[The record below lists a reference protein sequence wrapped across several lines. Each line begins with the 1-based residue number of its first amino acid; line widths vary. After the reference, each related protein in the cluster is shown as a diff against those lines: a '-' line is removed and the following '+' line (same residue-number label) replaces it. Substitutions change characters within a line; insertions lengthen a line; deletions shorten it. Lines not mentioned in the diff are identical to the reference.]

1 MIGTRLNTRYRI
13 DAELGRGGMGIVYR
27 AYDDLLG
34 RDVAVKVLNDAGLGA
49 QGRARLLREAQAV
62 AKLNHPNIVSI
73 HDVGEA
79 DGNLFVVMEF
89 VKGDSLYKRRPA
101 DLDEILTVTR
111 QVCAALEHAHTHGI
125 IHRDL
130 KLENVVITQDQTVKL
145 MDFGL
150 AHTTGAPRLTIEGA
164 LVGTLSYLAPEL
176 ILGEPAS
183 PQSDLYALGVMLY
196 EMTTGQ
202 PPFMGDNLTVL
213 SQHLY
218 ATVVP
223 PSSHNP
229 QIPPA
234 LESLILRLMSRR
246 PEERPTSAAEV
257 RLALE
262 SWQGEIPAPTVELSL
277 LDRLGR
283 GRLVGRDRELG
294 EAVLLWR
301 QVLSGGEAA
310 RVLLISGEPGIGKT
324 RLMRELVTLAQVSRA
339 HALVGE
345 CYAEGSAPYAPMAQ
359 IIQAA
364 ADLYDLGN
372 QTGLADLITLAPVL
386 RARFPDVQPHQS
398 LDPQAEQQ
406 RLFDS
411 VVELCLALSPLLLV
425 IDDAHWADGGTLAL
439 LHYIARQSRTLRARL
454 LIVLTYREVELDEAR
469 VLNSMLHDFTRERLA
484 TRLKLMRLDRE
495 QTRDLLVGM
504 FAEDIAAEFS
514 DRVYLETE
522 GNPFFIEEVCKALI
536 EGGKLYREGGR
547 WRWLSIKDIEIPQ
560 SVRIAVQT
568 RVRGLSPSAQETL
581 RLAAIFGREF
591 DFDALKAVSE
601 LNEDTLIDAL
611 EMAERAQIISEA
623 RRGQPAKGRTGLS
636 FAFAHALIPST
647 LQDGMSGLR
656 RQRLHLR
663 AAQALERLYP
673 DRLDELAPRLGR
685 HFAEAG
691 ESEKAVEYLLKA
703 GDRARELYAYR
714 EAIDA
719 YQPAAALLK
728 ELGAYDRAARTWLKL
743 GLTFHTVFDFQRSRQ
758 AYQEGFT
765 LWQQAGKTQSAGPLA
780 SAPHALRINWGEP
793 VTLDPT
799 LSSDTTSGG
808 VIDQL
813 FSGLVGLGPEM
824 DVLPEVAQTWEML
837 EGGRRYLF
845 YLREDVRW
853 SDGVPVTAGDFEYA
867 WKRVLDPATGS
878 GCANMLYDVKGARAF
893 HQAQASADQVGVKA
907 LNDSTLSVEL
917 ERPTGYFLHVL
928 AYGAAYPVPRHTVKV
943 YGAAWTH
950 VGHIVTNGPFQ
961 LESWQPGRSLT
972 LTRNPGYR
980 GQFGGN
986 VQRVEL
992 SLLQDRSAHLKLYE
1006 ADRMDLLGGPIP
1018 PAEFDRVR
1026 HRHAGEYVSAPGP
1039 SILYISL
1046 DPTRPPFDDRRVRQ
1060 ALAHAID
1067 RETLAEVALRGF
1079 GSPATGGAVPPG
1091 IPGHSAGIGL
1101 AYDLD
1106 RARQLL
1112 AEAGYSG
1119 GRGLPPI
1126 DAWTPSSEWGRLL
1139 NEYLQMQWRDKL
1151 GVEITWNV
1159 LEWAAFLTRIEE
1171 SPPLLFRMTWLPE
1184 YPDPDA
1190 FLRVAFR
1197 QRYHRWHNSA
1207 YDELIEA
1214 ARQIAAPSERIKMYQ
1229 AADRMLVD
1237 EAAFIPLMYGRWHM
1251 LVKPWVRQFPT
1262 LPMRNWFWKDVVIES
1277 H

>member
-1 MIGTRLNTRYRI
+1 MVGTRLNARYRI

-34 RDVAVKVLNDAGLGA
+34 RDVAVKVLNESGLGT
-49 QGRARLLREAQAV
+49 QGRARLLREAQAA

-79 DGNLFVVMEF
+79 DGKLFIVMEF
-89 VKGDSLYKRRPA
+89 VEGDSLYNRRPT
-101 DLDEILTVTR
+101 DLGEILAVTR
-111 QVCAALEHAHTHGI
+111 QVCAALEHAHMHGI

-130 KLENVVITQDQTVKL
+130 KLENVVITQDQVVKL

-150 AHTTGAPRLTIEGA
+150 AHTGDLPRLTLEGA
-164 LVGTLSYLAPEL
+164 LIGTLSYLAPEL
-176 ILGEPAS
+176 ILGQPAS
-183 PQSDLYALGVMLY
+183 AQSDLYALGVMLY
-196 EMTTGQ
+196 EMTTGR
-202 PPFMGDNLTVL
+202 PPFTGDNLTVL

-234 LESLILRLMSRR
+234 LESLILRLLSRR
-246 PEERPTSAAEV
+246 PEERLASAAEV

-262 SWQGEIPAPTVELSL
+262 SWRGEAPTSTAELSL
-277 LDRLGR
+277 LDRLVR

-294 EAVLLWR
+294 EASLLWR
-301 QVLSGGEAA
+301 QVVSGGEAS

-324 RLMRELVTLAQVSRA
+324 RLMRELVTLAQFSHAR
-339 HALVGE
+339 ALVGE
-345 CYAEGSAPYAPMAQ
+345 CYAEGGAPYAPIVQM
-359 IIQAA
+359 IQAA
-364 ADLYDLGN
+364 ADLSDLEN
-372 QTGLADLITLAPVL
+372 LTGLADLITLAPAL
-386 RARFPDVQPHQS
+386 RTRFPNVQPRAS

-411 VVELCLALSPLLLV
+411 VVELCTALSPLLLV

-439 LHYIARQSRTLRARL
+439 LHYIARQSRTLRAKL
-454 LIVLTYREVELDEAR
+454 LIVLTYREMELDEAR

-484 TRLKLMRLDRE
+484 TRLKLTRLNRE
-495 QTRDLLVGM
+495 QTRDLLAGM
-504 FAEDIAAEFS
+504 FAEDIAPEFS
-514 DRVYLETE
+514 DRIYLETE

-547 WRWLSIKDIEIPQ
+547 WRWLSMQDIEIPQ
-560 SVRIAVQT
+560 SVRVAVQT
-568 RVRGLSPSAQETL
+568 RVGGLPPSAQETL
-581 RLAAIFGREF
+581 KLAAIFGREF
-591 DFDALKAVSE
+591 DFDALKAMSE
-601 LNEDTLIDAL
+601 LDEDALIDAL

-623 RRGQPAKGRTGLS
+623 RRGQPAKGRAGLS

-647 LQDGMSGLR
+647 LQDGISGLR

-691 ESEKAVEYLLKA
+691 EGEKAVEYLLKA

-719 YQPAAALLK
+719 YEPAAALLK
-728 ELGAYDRAARTWLKL
+728 EQGAYDRAARTCMKL
-743 GLTFHTVFDFQRSRQ
+743 GLTFHTIFDFQRSRQ

-765 LWQQAGKTQSAGPLA
+765 LWQQAGKAQSAGPLP

-799 LSSDTTSGG
+799 LASDTTSGG

-813 FSGLVGLGPEM
+813 FSGLVGLGPE

-837 EGGRRYLF
+837 EGGRRYIF
-845 YLREDVRW
+845 HLREDVCW
-853 SDGVPVTAGDFEYA
+853 SDGTPVTAGDFEYA
-867 WKRVLDPATGS
+867 WKRVLNPATGS
-878 GCANMLYDVKGARAF
+878 ACANMLYDVKGAMAF
-893 HQAQASADQVGVKA
+893 HQAQATAEQVGVKS
-907 LNDSTLSVEL
+907 LGDFTLSVEL
-917 ERPTGYFLHVL
+917 ERPTSYFLHVL
-928 AYGAAYPVPRHTVKV
+928 AYGAAYPLPRHVV
-943 YGAAWTH
+943 EAQGAAWAQL
-950 VGHIVTNGPFQ
+950 GHIVTNGPFQ
-961 LESWQPGRSLT
+961 LESWQTDRSLT
-972 LTRNPGYR
+972 LTRNPEYR
-980 GQFGGN
+980 GQFSGN

-1006 ADRMDLLGGPIP
+1006 ADRMDILGGPIP
-1018 PAEFDRVR
+1018 PTEFDRVH

-1039 SILYISL
+1039 SILYIGL

-1060 ALAHAID
+1060 ALAYAID
-1067 RETLAEVALRGF
+1067 RETLAEVAMRGF

-1101 AYDLD
+1101 PYDPD

-1112 AEAGYSG
+1112 AEAGFPG
-1119 GRGLPPI
+1119 GRGLTPI
-1126 DAWTPSSEWGRLL
+1126 DASTSRSEWGGPL
-1139 NEYLQMQWRDKL
+1139 NEYLQTQWRDKL
-1151 GVEITWNV
+1151 GVQVAWNV
-1159 LEWAAFLTRIEE
+1159 MEWAAFLASIEE
-1171 SPPLLFRMTWLPE
+1171 LPPLVFRMTWLPE

-1190 FLRVAFR
+1190 FMRVAFR
-1197 QRYHRWHNSA
+1197 QRYHRWKNAA
-1207 YDELIEA
+1207 YDELIEE
-1214 ARQIAAPSERIKMYQ
+1214 ARQIVAPSERINMYQ
-1229 AADRMLVD
+1229 AADRILVE

-1251 LVKPWVRQFPT
+1251 LIKPWVRQFPT
-1262 LPMRNWFWKDVVIES
+1262 LPMRNWFWKDVVIEP